1 LGVNS
6 LLTRVILTAVLLSC
20 APVARADGIEPG
32 LWKITTWAQSGGIIG
47 PPQQSEKCLTPAETS
62 DLTTTFSP
70 VSRTVNS
77 ECAPI
82 ERSLVGT
89 KFNWKLVC
97 KGQLDMNIT
106 GDFNFDGPHHY
117 VASVHNTAAMAG
129 MQMLDTRT
137 MIEAEW
143 MSECP

>member
-1 LGVNS
+1 MFA
-6 LLTRVILTAVLLSC
+6 RILAAPLVLLSW
-20 APVARADGIEPG
+20 ASLAWADGIDPG
-32 LWKITTWAQSGGIIG
+32 LWKITSRVESGGVLA
-47 PPQQSEKCLTPAETS
+47 PPQESQKCLTAEQTR

-89 KFNWKLVC
+89 KLSWKLVC
-97 KGQLDMNIT
+97 KGQLDMDLT
-106 GDFNFDGPHHY
+106 GDFTFDTPRHY
-117 VASVHNTAAMAG
+117 TATVASKAVMAG
-129 MQMLDTRT
+129 MPVANSKTTL
-137 MIEAEW
+137 EAEW